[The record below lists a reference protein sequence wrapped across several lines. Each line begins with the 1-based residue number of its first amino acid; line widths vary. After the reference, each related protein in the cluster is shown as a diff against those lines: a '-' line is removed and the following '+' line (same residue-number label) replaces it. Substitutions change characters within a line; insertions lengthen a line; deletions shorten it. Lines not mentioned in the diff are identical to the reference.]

1 VIINMRNFI
10 FCLKIQ
16 HIFFMAHLGVI
27 NLPELLERI
36 LYFLAVDKSLY
47 PALFVSRLWYRCGA
61 PILWRRVELKTSNT
75 QKIFM
80 KIIREEQKPV
90 YCSNVTHL
98 EIPNYHLS
106 DKEVKSIV
114 GLFPNIVHLDLYLS
128 VGFSDKTLN
137 RIAES
142 YPNLKYLN
150 LGGYGVG
157 SITDKGLYAIVNSC
171 HKLEYLN
178 ISERKGIS
186 EIAIWNVIHSCPQ
199 IQHLDIYKCN
209 ITYTTF
215 EEIGLYLK
223 LKYINPGTATRYLEK
238 IGRSRTCFST
248 LISRAVN
255 NQNLAQALDPIRR
268 QPNRHSLRN
277 HFNRVV
283 LADQA
288 WWNSTDLTNPEW

>member
-1 VIINMRNFI
+1 MDLCRITIIQNSDRIIYF
-10 FCLKIQ
+10 FRLKIQ
-16 HIFFMAHLGVI
+16 HIFFMAHLDVI
-27 NLPELLERI
+27 NLPELLEHI
-36 LYFLAVDKSLY
+36 LHFLLIDKSLY
-47 PALFVSRLWYRCGA
+47 PTLYVSRLWYRCGA
-61 PILWRRVELKTSNT
+61 PILWRRIKLKRSNAR
-75 QKIFM
+75 KIFM
-80 KIIREEQKPV
+80 KIICEEQKPI

-106 DKEVKSIV
+106 DKKVKSIV

-150 LGGYGVG
+150 LGGYGDG

-178 ISERKGIS
+178 ISERKEIS

-223 LKYINPGTATRYLEK
+223 LKYINPGTATQYLEK
-238 IGRSRTCFST
+238 IGQGRTRVPKRSDWIISSRIRQIENGT
-248 LISRAVN
+248 LG
-255 NQNLAQALDPIRR
+255 Q
-268 QPNRHSLRN
+268 
-277 HFNRVV
+277 
-283 LADQA
+283 
-288 WWNSTDLTNPEW
+288 T